1 MISIYPESNH
11 AAESMYLLHKIYLN
25 EYEEY
30 DLSIKFLD
38 KIINEFPNN
47 ELAKKSLFTKGYI
60 YSNHLSLYSDAFNA
74 YSMFISMYPDDEL
87 VPSAEYEIEGLNS
100 FILEIENLLNK
111 SSK

>member
-1 MISIYPESNH
+1 
-11 AAESMYLLHKIYLN
+11 MYLLHKIYLN